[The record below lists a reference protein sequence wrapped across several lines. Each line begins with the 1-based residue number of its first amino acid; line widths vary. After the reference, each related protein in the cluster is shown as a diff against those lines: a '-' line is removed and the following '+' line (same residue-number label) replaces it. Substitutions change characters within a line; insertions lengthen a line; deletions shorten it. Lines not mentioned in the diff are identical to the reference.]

1 MRRFPESE
9 YHVPFFDEFGYIRKH
24 CPICS
29 EFFWTQKSDQ
39 KTCEES
45 TPEGCAPLTFIRNPP
60 TRKRYNFREMREAF
74 LSFFEKHKHA
84 RIKPYPVVARWRD
97 DLYFTHASII
107 DFQPYVTNGITPP
120 PANPLVISQPCIR
133 FVDVDNV
140 GPTFGRHLTIFEMGG
155 HHAFNYPDKDVY
167 WKDQTVRYHHEFVTK
182 ELGVKSEEVT
192 YKEDVWSGGGNA
204 GPDLETIVGGLE
216 LATLV
221 FMKFKV
227 VDGEF
232 IELPIRTVD
241 TGYGIERYTWLSQ
254 GSLSCFHAVYGPILD
269 EVLKMAGASNVD
281 NELLTRA
288 AELSGAMILK
298 RIADR
303 SRVRKKVAKQVGIS
317 VYELDKALLPVENAF
332 AVVDHTKC
340 LAFMLAEGIV
350 PSNVSEGYLTRL
362 MLRRTYRQLRMLAI
376 EKKLLE
382 IIGMQIDSWSQDF
395 PHLKEMRDNIME
407 ILSVEQDKFKQTLK
421 RGRLLVKRIT
431 QDLKAKELSEIPA
444 KTLIELYD
452 SHGLPPEVVK
462 ETAEG
467 EGFRVKVPENFYA
480 EVAERHVQAP
490 PPREMEK
497 IEGVDTPVSNLLKTR
512 MLYYEDAYLKEFK
525 AKVLR
530 LLDDRY
536 IVLEKT
542 AFYPEGGGQPADHGY
557 LKFGKTRS
565 EVVDVQKIGNII
577 VHAIKGSLPKEG
589 EKVIGSIDWERRN
602 SLMKHH
608 TGTHVIM
615 GAARRVLGEHVWQS
629 GAQKDVERAR
639 LDISHFRRL
648 TLEEIHEIERLANQV
663 IAQNIPVET
672 AWMPREEAEKRYGF
686 RLYQGGVVPGREI
699 RVVKSGEWEV
709 EACGGTHLKNTGEI
723 GFIKIVHTE
732 RIQDGVERIVFSAGL
747 PALKAVQENEESL
760 WKLSELLNAPIEK
773 LKETTERL
781 VKEWKETRREKKHL
795 IKEIAIRDT
804 VKVRNRLKVIKMR
817 PIEGVEL
824 ATQEFKEVDIDR
836 MIKTASELVK
846 RSPEVVAVFYG
857 VDKKTARIVVMAGEE
872 AVNLGIDS
880 SEIAGEAAS
889 VLGGGG
895 SGRPDFAQGGGT
907 LVNKMSDA
915 LARAEHIIRN
925 QVKKRDKRK

>member
-1 MRRFPESE
+1 LRRFPESE
-9 YHVPFFDEFGYIRKH
+9 YHVPFFDEFGYVRKH
-24 CPICS
+24 CPICG
-29 EFFWTQKSDQ
+29 EYFWTQNPDQ

-45 TPEGCAPLTFIRNPP
+45 TPEGCAPLTFINNPP
-60 TRKRYNFREMREAF
+60 TRRRYNFQKMREAF
-74 LSFFEKHKHA
+74 LSFFEKRGHV
-84 RIKPYPVVARWRD
+84 RVKPYPVVARWRD
-97 DLYFTHASII
+97 DLYFTSASIV
-107 DFQPYVTNGITPP
+107 DFQPYVTNGVTPP

-155 HHAFNYPDKDVY
+155 HHAFNYPDKEIY

-182 ELGVKSEEVT
+182 ELGVKSEEVI

-204 GPDLETIVGGLE
+204 GPDLETVIRGLE

-227 VDGEF
+227 VNDEF
-232 IELPIRTVD
+232 VELPIRTVD

-254 GSLSCFHAVYGPILD
+254 GSLSCFHAVYGPILNK
-269 EVLKMAGASNVD
+269 VLKMASVSRVD
-281 NELLTRA
+281 NKLLARV

-298 RIADR
+298 KIADR
-303 SRVRKKVAKQVGIS
+303 SEVRKKVAEQV
-317 VYELDKALLPVENAF
+317 ELSIDELNKTLLPVENAF
-332 AVVDHTKC
+332 AVVDHTRC

-362 MLRRTYRQLRMLAI
+362 MLRRTYRLLRMLAI
-376 EKKLLE
+376 EEKLLD
-382 IIGMQIDSWSQDF
+382 IIDMQIVSWSQDF
-395 PHLKEMRDNIME
+395 PRLKEMRDNILE
-407 ILSVEQDKFKQTLK
+407 ILSVEQDKFKQTLN

-431 QDLKAKELSEIPA
+431 QDLKAKGLSEIPTE
-444 KTLIELYD
+444 TLIELYD

-462 ETAEG
+462 ETGEG

-480 EVAERHVQAP
+480 EVAERHIQAP

-497 IEGVDTPVSNLLKTR
+497 IEGLEALVSDLPETR
-512 MLYYEDAYLKEFK
+512 MLYYEDAYLTEFK

-530 LLDDRY
+530 VLNNKY
-536 IVLEKT
+536 VVLEKT

-557 LKFGKTRS
+557 LKFDKTKL
-565 EVVDVQKIGNII
+565 EVVDVQKIGNVI
-577 VHAIKGSLPKEG
+577 VHVIKGSAPKEG
-589 EKVIGSIDWERRN
+589 EKVIGFIDWEKRN

-629 GAQKDVERAR
+629 GAQKDVERTR

-648 TLEEIHEIERLANQV
+648 TLEEIHEIERLANQA
-663 IAQNIPVET
+663 IAQKIPVET

-686 RLYQGGVVPGREI
+686 RLYQGGVVPGRKI

-732 RIQDGVERIVFSAGL
+732 RIQDGVERIIFSAGS
-747 PALKAVQENEESL
+747 PALKAVQENEKSL

-773 LKETTERL
+773 LNKTAERL
-781 VKEWKETRREKKHL
+781 VKEWKEARREKKRL
-795 IKEIAIRDT
+795 LEEIAKREAAKPEARAEERKTIPIKG
-804 VKVRNRLKVIKMR
+804 VKYVAQQF
-817 PIEGVEL
+817 E
-824 ATQEFKEVDIDR
+824 QVDVDR
-836 MIKTASELVK
+836 MIKTASEVVK
-846 RSPEVVAVFYG
+846 RNPEVVAVFYG
-857 VDKKTARIVVMAGEE
+857 VDKKTARIVVMAGKE
-872 AVNLGIDS
+872 AVNRGINS
-880 SEIAGEAAS
+880 REIAGEAAS

-907 LVNKMSDA
+907 LVKKMSGA
-915 LARAEHIIRN
+915 LAKAEEIVRK
-925 QVKKRDKRK
+925 QLKKRATD